1 MLNTLIKSFKV
12 NESQCKQCGV
22 LCTKGVVFDK
32 DFFSKCDQISGKLWI
47 WPHLL
52 KKCIKENFIF
62 CAVVV
67 PHFSTG
73 QNLL

>member
-22 LCTKGVVFDK
+22 TKRLVFHK
-32 DFFSKCDQISGKLWI
+32 GFFSKCYQISGKLWI
-47 WPHLL
+47 WSHLQ
-52 KKCIKENFIF
+52 KKCIKENFTF